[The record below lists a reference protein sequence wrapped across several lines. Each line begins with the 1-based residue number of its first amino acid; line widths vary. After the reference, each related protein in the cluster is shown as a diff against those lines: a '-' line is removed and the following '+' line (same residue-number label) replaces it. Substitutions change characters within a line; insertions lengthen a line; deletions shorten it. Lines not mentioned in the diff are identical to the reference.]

1 MTTDLAAE
9 ANSALAEN
17 WGLESGNIHL
27 SAKKEKHAD
36 ALALE
41 WHEISL
47 MPTILSVVSRMTTR
61 IFLGPELCRN
71 SEWLK
76 TVVEYAVNT
85 FQCARTLRRYPV
97 VIARVAQWFLKDCKA
112 LREQVVSTRRL
123 LGPTLEQ
130 HLKTFELAKQGLA
143 DMPNNAVV
151 WTHEVAKGEPY
162 DPVIIQLG
170 VCVTAIHTTTDL
182 LSQTLLDLVAH
193 PEIIEP
199 LRREIEEVFREHG
212 WGKSAVQNLKL
223 LDSVIKETQRL
234 KPASGGRSPL
244 RLLL

>member
-1 MTTDLAAE
+1 
-9 ANSALAEN
+9 
-17 WGLESGNIHL
+17 
-27 SAKKEKHAD
+27 
-36 ALALE
+36 
-41 WHEISL
+41 
-47 MPTILSVVSRMTTR
+47 MTTR

-71 SEWLK
+71 AEWLK
-76 TVVEYAVNT
+76 TVVDYAVNT
-85 FQCARTLRRYPV
+85 FQ
-97 VIARVAQWFLKDCKA
+97 W
-112 LREQVVSTRRL
+112 
-123 LGPTLEQ
+123 PTLEE
-130 HLKTFELAKQGLA
+130 HLKTFELAKQSLA

-182 LSQTLLDLVAH
+182 LSQTLLDLVAN

-199 LRREIEEVFREHG
+199 LRREIEEVFREYG

-234 KPASGGRSPL
+234 KPASGATTGRYATEEVFCGGL
-244 RLLL
+244 QRVVH